1 MEKER
6 KYWNPEAETMP
17 SATLHDVQLSKL
29 QSQMRYAYDNSSLH
43 RRVWDEAGVHPDGIK
58 TLEDFWKRVPFIDK
72 DMVRREQQ
80 RTGEPSGGMLC
91 VAENKLLMISTS
103 SGTTGLP
110 TFLPVSRLDF
120 ETCAEQWARFFWGI
134 GTRQGDKFQ
143 LALFGWHRGNP
154 CIERAMDK
162 IGTIRIRTDLYAL
175 PPEIA
180 RNYYVA
186 RHLKPAFCHI
196 VTAPLI
202 EGMEAEAQ
210 KDGLSPGDLF
220 SCYRAVTWSGDV
232 LSDGLRRRMSERW
245 RTEIFEVGGLG
256 DLNFYC
262 VECSEHDGMHVCD
275 DLFLIEIVDPKTKE
289 VLPPGEEGVLV
300 ITTLTDEAIP
310 AIRWWSED
318 ICYLNPEPCRCGR
331 TTKRLRYLGRQM
343 YRLQIAGRFLFPSQ
357 IAGSVEQIPETSHG
371 MFQVIKYAA
380 QMPVLRLRVGYQ
392 PAKTS
397 DEAGLRA
404 RIATQTEKDLQVH
417 TEVELVPLEQLTT
430 LGPPHKIPRVVDLTR

>member
-6 KYWNPEAETMP
+6 KYWNPEAEIMS
-17 SATLHDVQLSKL
+17 SAARHEVQLSKL
-29 QSQMRYAYDNSSLH
+29 QAQMRYAYDNSSLH
-43 RRVWDEAGVHPDGIK
+43 RSIWDKAGVNPDQIK
-58 TLEDFWKRVPFIDK
+58 TLDDFQKQVPFIDK
-72 DMVRREQQ
+72 DMVRCEQQ
-80 RTGEPSGGMLC
+80 RTGDPSGGMLC
-91 VAENKLLMISTS
+91 VGEDKLLMIATS

-110 TFLPVSRLDF
+110 TFLPVSRRDF

-134 GTRQGDKFQ
+134 GVRPGDKFQ

-154 CIERAMDK
+154 CIERAVEK
-162 IGTIRIRTDLYAL
+162 IGAIRIRTDLYAI

-186 RHLKPAFCHI
+186 RHLKPAYCHI

-210 KDGLSPGDLF
+210 KEALSPGDVF
-220 SCYRAVTWSGDV
+220 RCYRAVTWSGDV

-262 VECSEHDGMHVCD
+262 VECSEHDGMHACD
-275 DLFLIEIVDPKTKE
+275 DLFLIEIVDPTTKE
-289 VLPPGEEGVLV
+289 VLPPGAQGVLV
-300 ITTLTDEAIP
+300 LTALADEAVP

-331 TTKRLRYLGRQM
+331 TTTRIRYRGRQI
-343 YRLQIAGRFLFPSQ
+343 YQLQIAGRLLFPSQ
-357 IAGSVEQIPETSHG
+357 IAGSVEQIPEASHG
-371 MFQVIKYAA
+371 IFQVLKYAGE
-380 QMPVLRLRVGYQ
+380 MPVLRLRVGYQ
-392 PAKTS
+392 PTPAS
-397 DEAGLRA
+397 DKAALCA
-404 RIATQTEKDLQVH
+404 RIAAQTEKDLQVR

-430 LGPPHKIPRVVDLTR
+430 LGPPHKIPRVVDLTK